1 MAEQIISHRAT
12 LRDMVRSVFFFTY
25 INNTKN
31 NLPLTT
37 LFGVVV
43 LYRVTTRK
51 NVSGGKN

>member
-12 LRDMVRSVFFFTY
+12 LRDMVRSVFFTY

-37 LFGVVV
+37 LFGVVI